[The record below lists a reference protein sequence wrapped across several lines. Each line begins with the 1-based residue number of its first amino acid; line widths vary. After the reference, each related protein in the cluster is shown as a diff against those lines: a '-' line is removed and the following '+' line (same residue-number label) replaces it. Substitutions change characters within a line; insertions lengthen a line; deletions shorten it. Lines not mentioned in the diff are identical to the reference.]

1 MIELK
6 NISKSYTMGGQVFYA
21 LKNINLKIDEGDFVA
36 IMGSSGSGKSTM
48 MNILG
53 LLDTPTNGSY
63 FLYNSDISKLSEDNL
78 AKMRRDKIGFV
89 FQQFNLLPRIS
100 AWENVSLPLLY
111 TDHKLDFERAK
122 YLLSRVGLNKK
133 LYNLPNELSGG
144 QQQRVA
150 IARAL
155 INNPKIIFADEPTGN
170 LDSVSEK
177 EIIQIL
183 RDLNNQGITIV
194 LVTHEDDV
202 AQHANRII
210 HIRDGEII
218 SDERKKSFSAVYD
231 KENFVDRSTTKNNI
245 IFEWVNYFKQGFK
258 SLTANK
264 IRTFLSTLGILIG
277 VASVVTMLAI
287 GNGAQSVIEN
297 ELKSLGS
304 NLLLVRPGV
313 RRVGSVAG
321 SGAAVKMTIDDVTY
335 VKNELPVKD
344 VSAVVGG
351 SAQVTYH
358 DKNLPV
364 MIDGVSASYHRIHSS
379 TPTVGRFFTESENT
393 SRERV
398 AVIGYTLIKSIFD
411 GKNPIGEIIKI
422 NKIPFTVIGII
433 PKRGSNSFRDQAPI
447 IIIPVN
453 TAIKRLTGREHI
465 SGMEVEAINAE
476 SVNRLQYDLK
486 QVLLKKYKIPLSQQK
501 DAVRIHNL
509 ADIKKTMETTSNTFS
524 LLLTIIAGISLIV
537 GGIGIMNIMLV
548 SITERTR
555 EIGLRKSVGAKRS
568 DILAQFLFESV
579 VISFVGG
586 MLGIISAWIVIKV
599 LSLITGWTT
608 IISIGSIIFSVMFS
622 VTIGLIFG
630 IYPAMKAS
638 KLNPIDALRHD

>member
-202 AQHANRII
+202 AQYANRII

-231 KENFVDRSTTKNNI
+231 KANFADRSTNKNNI

-335 VKNELPVKD
+335 VKNELPVKY

-433 PKRGSNSFRDQAPI
+433 PKRGSNSFRDQDDI

-453 TAIKRLTGREHI
+453 TAMKRLMGREHI

-586 MLGIISAWIVIKV
+586 MLGIISAWMVIKV